1 MHRVNRGSVV
11 LFSSIWLLT
20 LVFPILA
27 FGQETAALEPAV
39 SNDWIQAQ
47 LAELDSLFGTSV
59 KLLEAILFARF
70 GTGIPLIVL
79 VLLLGGIYYSFFFG
93 WLSIRGFRHSIDIIR
108 GRFDNPDDPGEISH
122 FQALTSALSATVGLG
137 NIAGVA
143 IAVSLGGPGAIF
155 WMLVTA
161 IFGMSSKLASCTL
174 AIMYR
179 NIHPDGRVSGGP
191 MYYLEN
197 GLKSKGLREFG
208 RTLAVMFAFL
218 TVGGSLGGGNMFQAN
233 QTLEILGTVSPVFKT
248 YNWLVGILLAAMVA
262 VVIIG
267 GIRRI
272 GRVTSRV
279 VPTMC
284 LLYVAACLLIIVSNF
299 TRIPELLVTI
309 VSHAF
314 SPYALYGGFVGVL
327 VTGIKRAAFSNEA
340 GLGSAAF
347 AHAAAKT
354 DEPAREG
361 MVAMIGPFI
370 DTIVICLMTGLVCL
384 ITGVYADPQFIGQA
398 QQGQPVGAAMTAA
411 AFETFIPGA
420 RYVLAIAVVLFAYST
435 MISWSY
441 YGERAWEY
449 LFGEETIIGYRVIFV
464 VFVFLGA
471 VTALDNVLSFTD
483 MMILGM
489 AFPNIIG
496 GVILSQQIKATLTEY
511 WNRLKSGQ
519 MTRYK

>member
-1 MHRVNRGSVV
+1 MQNVCCRSAVILSSIMLLILAVPGMAFAQDTAASETGNSWVQSNLADLDRLFGNTVELLAAV
-11 LFSSIWLLT
+11 LFAS
-20 LVFPILA
+20 
-27 FGQETAALEPAV
+27 
-39 SNDWIQAQ
+39 
-47 LAELDSLFGTSV
+47 
-59 KLLEAILFARF
+59 F
-70 GTGIPLIVL
+70 GTGVPLIVV

-93 WLSIRGFRHSIDIIR
+93 WISLKGFRHSIDVIR
-108 GRFDNPDDPGEISH
+108 GRYDNPDDPGEISH

-161 IFGMSSKLASCTL
+161 VFGMSSKLASCTL
-174 AIMYR
+174 AVMYR
-179 NIHPDGRVSGGP
+179 KIHPDGRVSGGP

-197 GLKSKGLREFG
+197 GLKRMGMGEFG

-248 YNWLVGILLAAMVA
+248 YNWLVGIGLAAMVA

-284 LLYVAACLLIIVSNF
+284 LLYVATCLLIIVSNV
-299 TRIPELLVTI
+299 TRVPELLATI
-309 VSHAF
+309 FSQAF
-314 SPYALYGGFVGVL
+314 SPQALYGGFIGVL

-347 AHAAAKT
+347 AHAAART

-370 DTIVICLMTGLVCL
+370 DTIIICLMTGLVCL
-384 ITGVYADPQFIGQA
+384 ITGVYSDPQFLGQA

-420 RYVLAIAVVLFAYST
+420 RHVLAIAVVLFAYST

-449 LFGEETIIGYRVIFV
+449 LFGDGTILVYRIIFV

-471 VTALDNVLSFTD
+471 VTALTNVLNFTD

-496 GVILSQQIKATLTEY
+496 GVILSPQIKATLNEY
-511 WNRLKSGQ
+511 WDRLKSGQ
-519 MTRYK
+519 MKVYK